1 MSTRMDNCYDLI
13 VIGAGAS
20 GCMAALTAVRRGK
33 SVLLLEKNDS
43 ICKKILA
50 TGNGRCNFTNQK
62 MDQSYYHGNADRIA
76 TVLNRFGVQ
85 SALDFFHSIGISP
98 IERDGYYY
106 PMSNQ
111 AKSVV
116 TAFEQAI
123 LQSSICLIC
132 SCKIE
137 SVEKH
142 QNYLISTNHGLFEGR
157 NVLIATG
164 LLNSAMKGIE
174 ESLFPVIK
182 GFGHHIKKIVPALCG
197 FYCHGMDFKK
207 IAGVRVH
214 AGITLWVDG
223 KKIANEEGEL
233 QICDYGLSGIPVF
246 QLSALAGRALAER
259 KTASFMIDFLPDF
272 EADEAAKE
280 LSYRLNHFKKPMNGL
295 LPDKL
300 ADLFEKEFQIM
311 DQNNP
316 DLLIKS
322 LKEKQI
328 AIENYRELRYAQ
340 TCSGGIEDSELK
352 ENSLESALSDGLYFG
367 GELLD
372 VDGICGGYNLHWAW
386 ASGYAVGSDI
396 V

>member
-1 MSTRMDNCYDLI
+1 
-13 VIGAGAS
+13 
-20 GCMAALTAVRRGK
+20 
-33 SVLLLEKNDS
+33 
-43 ICKKILA
+43 
-50 TGNGRCNFTNQK
+50 
-62 MDQSYYHGNADRIA
+62 
-76 TVLNRFGVQ
+76 
-85 SALDFFHSIGISP
+85 
-98 IERDGYYY
+98 
-106 PMSNQ
+106 
-111 AKSVV
+111 
-116 TAFEQAI
+116 
-123 LQSSICLIC
+123 
-132 SCKIE
+132 
-137 SVEKH
+137 
-142 QNYLISTNHGLFEGR
+142 
-157 NVLIATG
+157 
-164 LLNSAMKGIE
+164 
-174 ESLFPVIK
+174 
-182 GFGHHIKKIVPALCG
+182 
-197 FYCHGMDFKK
+197 
-207 IAGVRVH
+207 
-214 AGITLWVDG
+214 
-223 KKIANEEGEL
+223 
-233 QICDYGLSGIPVF
+233 
-246 QLSALAGRALAER
+246 
-259 KTASFMIDFLPDF
+259 MIDFLPDF

-300 ADLFEKEFQIM
+300 ADLFEKEFQMM